1 MQPQQLEKA
10 ELFVANT
17 LILKKPFKW
26 QQPIMRRLA
35 SLLYVVENK
44 SIDPQAIQQSN
55 DLMKQH
61 TKRFSAF
68 RGPSSFNIAAM
79 LSLTTDQLT
88 RLQNT
93 LQVHDLMK
101 EIKFRNSDYL
111 VMAAYQIAAQVPPD
125 QFQHTV
131 ERAKSF
137 YDRMKE
143 EHPFLTGHDDY
154 ILTAILALSDL
165 EVDSAVARMEQLYH
179 ELKSEFSAKNS
190 VQTLTQILVI
200 GDGGPKVSERLL
212 ALSETFRSRKLR
224 MDKTYTLPS
233 LALFALLPAEIDLLV
248 DQVVETYDW
257 LRTQEGF
264 GAWSINKQELLLFS
278 SALTALQH
286 VESLQNEILTSS
298 MSTTIT
304 NIIVAQQAAMT
315 AAVAGAAAATAASST
330 QS

>member
-1 MQPQQLEKA
+1 MQPEQMEKA
-10 ELFVANT
+10 ELFVSNT

-26 QQPIMRRLA
+26 QHPIMRRLA
-35 SLLYVVENK
+35 ALLYVVENK
-44 SIDPQAIQQSN
+44 SIDPETIQQSN

-88 RLQNT
+88 RLQHT
-93 LQVHDLMK
+93 IQVHDLMK

-111 VMAAYQIAAQVPPD
+111 VMAAYQIAAQVSPD

-131 ERAKSF
+131 GRAKSF
-137 YDRMKE
+137 YDRMKK

-154 ILTAILALSDL
+154 IFTAMLALSNL
-165 EVDSAVARMEQLYH
+165 EVDTAVERMEQLYR
-179 ELKSEFSAKNS
+179 ELKPMFSAKNS
-190 VQTLTQILVI
+190 VQTLSQILVI
-200 GDGGPKVSERLL
+200 GDGRAEVSERLL
-212 ALSETFRSRKLR
+212 ALSEAFRARDHR
-224 MDKTYTLPS
+224 MDKTNTLPS
-233 LALFALLPAEIDLLV
+233 LALFALLPSEIDLLA

-257 LRTQEGF
+257 LRTQKGF
-264 GAWSINKQELLLFS
+264 GAWSIHKQELLLFS
-278 SALTALQH
+278 SALTAIQH
-286 VESLQNEILTSS
+286 VESLQNDILTTS

-304 NIIVAQQAAMT
+304 NIIIAQQAAMA

>member
-1 MQPQQLEKA
+1 MQPEQMAKA
-10 ELFVANT
+10 ELFVSNT

-26 QQPIMRRLA
+26 QHPIMRRLA
-35 SLLYVVENK
+35 ALLYVVENK
-44 SIDPQAIQQSN
+44 SIDPEAIQQTN

-68 RGPSSFNIAAM
+68 RGPSSFHFAAM
-79 LSLTTDQLT
+79 LSLTTDQLA
-88 RLQNT
+88 RLQHT
-93 LQVHDLMK
+93 IQVHDLLK

-111 VMAAYQIAAQVPPD
+111 VMAAYQIAAQGQPE

-131 ERAKSF
+131 KRAKLF
-137 YDRMKE
+137 YDRMKK

-154 ILTAILALSDL
+154 IFTAMLALSDL
-165 EVDSAVARMEQLYH
+165 ELDTAITHMEQLYR
-179 ELKSEFSAKNS
+179 ELKPHFSAKNS

-200 GDGGPKVSERLL
+200 GDGGSEVSERLL
-212 ALSETFRSRKLR
+212 ALSEAFRSKNHR

-233 LALFALLPAEIDLLV
+233 LALFALLPVEINLLV

-278 SALTALQH
+278 SALTAIQH
-286 VESLQNEILTSS
+286 VESLQNEILTTS

-304 NIIVAQQAAMT
+304 NIIIAQQAAMT
-315 AAVAGAAAATAASST
+315 AAAAAAAATAVSST